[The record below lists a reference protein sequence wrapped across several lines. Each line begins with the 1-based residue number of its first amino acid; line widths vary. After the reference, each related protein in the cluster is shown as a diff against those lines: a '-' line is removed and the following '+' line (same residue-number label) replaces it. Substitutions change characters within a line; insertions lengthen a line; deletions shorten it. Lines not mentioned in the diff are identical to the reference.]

1 MGENGRPPGSATD
14 LADVLGAMIEEF
26 INEYPDTSAKTV
38 RLALLK
44 LVAEYTD

>member
-1 MGENGRPPGSATD
+1 MSENGKPTGSATD
-14 LADVLGAMIEEF
+14 LADVIGAMIEEF
-26 INEYPDTSAKTV
+26 INEYPDTPAKTV